1 MILIECLPH
10 DFYYFEKAIE
20 ILVEQNIAC
29 PTTLN
34 FIRDCLEK
42 ETSTQYFVFTNLKG
56 DYDVS
61 VIDEIF
67 DIENI
72 NSLAYDLIKENND
85 VSEYDEYSGSEFY
98 QEIIHKFNISPNKSQ
113 KTISKMPTTHQD
125 VFIPL
130 EIAKEMYL
138 SDNPTIKNYILTIY
152 KESELKD
159 PPYAK
164 YKTVEDI
171 IGKNDMLISTK
182 AGPNFLTLLR
192 NTLNDG
198 IKIDYIK
205 DPIYIPIIKVIE
217 NRYADNYLEDQIRE
231 KFSIN
236 GKQYCL
242 VTGTRNEY
250 LPINGLFNIQKENSV
265 GAVSLH
271 CGYLAFATPEI
282 AMHAAKYFAKE
293 IFEAVMWGY
302 STDIV
307 IKWLMKD

>member
-10 DFYYFEKAIE
+10 DFHYFEKAIE
-20 ILVEQNIAC
+20 VLVEQNIAC

-34 FIRDCLEK
+34 FVKECLD
-42 ETSTQYFVFTNLKG
+42 TQTDAQYFVFKNVNG
-56 DYDVS
+56 DYNVS
-61 VIDEIF
+61 EIDEIF

-72 NSLAYDLIKENND
+72 NYLGYDPIKENNK
-85 VSEYDEYSGSEFY
+85 YKYNEYSGLEFY
-98 QEIIHKFNISPNKSQ
+98 KEIIHKFNISLNKPEKS
-113 KTISKMPTTHQD
+113 ISKMAPTYQD
-125 VFIPL
+125 VCIPL

-152 KESELKD
+152 TESELKD

-171 IGKNDMLISTK
+171 ISKNDMMISAKT
-182 AGPNFLTLLR
+182 GPSFLTLLR
-192 NTLNDG
+192 DALNDG

-205 DPIYIPIIKVIE
+205 DPIYIPIIKVVE

-250 LPINGLFNIQKENSV
+250 LPINGLFNIQKDTSV

-293 IFEAVMWGY
+293 IFEVVMWGY
-302 STDIV
+302 SEDIV
-307 IKWLMKD
+307 VKWLMKD